1 MSARPQV
8 AAVAA
13 LMESVRGWE
22 GSGAFNVQLF
32 DEGLMALC
40 CSGTSAE
47 ALGYFIGTFLGFA
60 DIR

>member
-1 MSARPQV
+1 M
-8 AAVAA
+8 AA

-22 GSGAFNVQLF
+22 GSGAFDVQLF
-32 DEGLMALC
+32 DEGLMAVC

-47 ALGYFIGTFLGFA
+47 ALSYFIGTFSGFA